1 MLPPDGQSD
10 RFLTAKV
17 LKLVG
22 CRREKY
28 VFCYVLL
35 SDCKVILSFI
45 PPSSVKQD
53 QSMWNRFGANSFYSS
68 AHINRLI
75 TNGLFHSSL

>member
-10 RFLTAKV
+10 RFLATKV

-28 VFCYVLL
+28 VFCYVPAAYGVA
-35 SDCKVILSFI
+35 DVVRRIA
-45 PPSSVKQD
+45 D
-53 QSMWNRFGANSFYSS
+53 GR
-68 AHINRLI
+68 
-75 TNGLFHSSL
+75 